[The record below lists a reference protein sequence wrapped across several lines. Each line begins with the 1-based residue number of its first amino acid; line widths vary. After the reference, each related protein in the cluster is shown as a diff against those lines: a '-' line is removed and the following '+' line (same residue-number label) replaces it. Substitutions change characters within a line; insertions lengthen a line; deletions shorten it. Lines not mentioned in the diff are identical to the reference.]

1 MRVQRDL
8 GERAVPETPVAVDRA
23 RSMRQRTAPPCMG
36 ARVAWEG
43 LSAAVPAGCA
53 APDTR
58 IAPGVTDP
66 GIPVP

>member
-23 RSMRQRTAPPCMG
+23 RSMRQRTAPPVHGGACRMG
-36 ARVAWEG
+36 GALRHG
-43 LSAAVPAGCA
+43 PGRMRGS
-53 APDTR
+53 DTR